1 MFYPDDSYRY
11 FDEQSGAVQFAWY
24 ELADYIGEDS
34 PAYALAHGQD
44 DMNALAD
51 AAQNG
56 RLPGPMDAPPLGRSS
71 AKCFS
76 AYTLL
81 TDPDYTKDSQVY
93 LFEEAALRGWAVE
106 IPKYAET
113 DEADTPD
120 FRDSHHACGH
130 LRADIGKTTKDELIE
145 RFGEPKETRSYDA
158 DSAADR
164 MLEAGESLFFELS
177 GRILQAHV
185 NENGVLS
192 CLILRDAMPEDLY

>member
-1 MFYPDDSYRY
+1 MER
-11 FDEQSGAVQFAWY
+11 AA
-24 ELADYIGEDS
+24 IG
-34 PAYALAHGQD
+34 QK
-44 DMNALAD
+44 
-51 AAQNG
+51 
-56 RLPGPMDAPPLGRSS
+56 LGEVL
-71 AKCFS
+71 S

-106 IPKYAET
+106 IPKYAEA
-113 DEADTPD
+113 EKRIRR
-120 FRDSHHACGH
+120 FRGSPP
-130 LRADIGKTTKDELIE
+130 LRASICGLTMEKRRKTELIE
-145 RFGEPKETRSYDA
+145 RLGEPKETRSYDA